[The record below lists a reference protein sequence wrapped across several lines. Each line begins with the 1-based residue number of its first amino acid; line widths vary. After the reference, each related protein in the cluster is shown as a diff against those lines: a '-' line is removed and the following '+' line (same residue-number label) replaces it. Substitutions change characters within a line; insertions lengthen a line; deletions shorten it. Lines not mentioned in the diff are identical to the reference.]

1 MTEEYLGDGLYVSYD
16 CGQFCLRAPRDWD
29 NDDHEDVVYLDES
42 VLALFINY
50 VKRIQENLNECAYDR
65 QQERLMEDGPGP
77 SLLDQQ
83 RNALKFK

>member
-16 CGQFCLRAPRDWD
+16 GGQFCLRAPRD
-29 NDDHEDVVYLDES
+29 NDDHVVYLDES

-50 VKRIQENLNECAYDR
+50 VKRIQENLNE
-65 QQERLMEDGPGP
+65 
-77 SLLDQQ
+77 Q